1 MRKILTAFLALT
13 ICLPFV
19 YAGHL
24 APAYA
29 AALQEQ
35 QERRVLRVPGNNRR
49 RRIRGDRP
57 RGRGIGSAFKK
68 AGKSAGHGGKRFGQ
82 NMARGRPV
90 RAGKEFGK
98 GMGSFGKNVGKG
110 MARVG
115 KRIAKP

>member
-1 MRKILTAFLALT
+1 MRKIMTAFFALT
-13 ICLPFV
+13 ICVPFI
-19 YAGHL
+19 AASLG
-24 APAYA
+24 APAYGI
-29 AALQEQ
+29 ALQDQ
-35 QERRVLRVPGNNRR
+35 QERRVLTVSGNNRR

-68 AGKSAGHGGKRFGQ
+68 AGKGAGRGGKRFGQ
-82 NMARGRPV
+82 NIARGRPV